1 MMPHQ
6 LFTYVSEELTA
17 SFIRESKKSTA
28 HRKICALCTKKYVLS
43 DDLCTHLLVGA
54 LLLYIGGRE

>member
-1 MMPHQ
+1 MMPRQ

-28 HRKICALCTKKYVLS
+28 HRKICALRMKVCVK
-43 DDLCTHLLVGA
+43 
-54 LLLYIGGRE
+54 

>member
-1 MMPHQ
+1 MMPRQ
-6 LFTYVSEELTA
+6 LFTYVSEEMTA

-28 HRKICALCTKKYVLS
+28 HRKMCALCMKMYVLS
-43 DDLCTHLLVGA
+43 DDWCAQLLVGA